1 MNKFQK
7 MLLTLVVIGVAGS
20 LAGFGVFSAFSST
33 TSNTGNQFTAGSVNI
48 GDNDGGST
56 AMFNAVTGGKP
67 GTQVDRCIKVTY
79 TGTLDA
85 DVRFYLS
92 SGAAGTLSQYVTLVV
107 QPVTIAA
114 PGAFPSCAGAVDEGS
129 ALYSGTLSNFRD
141 TKNTYAAGVT
151 DYPGGSA
158 TKWVTNDEVF
168 YKFSYTIADNNSA
181 QGQTT
186 GTHDFT
192 WEARNQ

>member
-1 MNKFQK
+1 MNKLQK
-7 MLLTLVVIGVAGS
+7 MLLTLLVIGVAGS

-33 TSNTGNQFTAGSVNI
+33 TSNTGNQFTAGSVTI

-67 GTQVDRCIKVTY
+67 GTTVDRCIKVTY
-79 TGTLDA
+79 TGNLAA
-85 DVRFYLS
+85 DVRLYLS
-92 SGAAGTLSQYVTLVV
+92 SGAAGNLSPYVNLVV
-107 QPVTIAA
+107 QPVTIAS

-129 ALYSGTLSNFRD
+129 ALYTGTLANFRD
-141 TKNTYAAGVT
+141 TKNTYAAGVI
-151 DYPGGSA
+151 DYPGASA
-158 TKWVTNDEVF
+158 TEWVTNNEVF
-168 YKFSYTIADNNSA
+168 YKFSYTVADNNSA